1 MSPTKKARKY
11 TDEPEPVRVSLRMP
25 VAVVQAV
32 DAWGAERDV
41 KRSDAIRQLL
51 ESALKMQ
58 RVRPVRAG
66 VRTVLAP
73 DQVRELAGIV
83 GPYVAA
89 INKLGNNVNQIARKA
104 NTGERSMLGR
114 PVVTDKTLQ
123 AMTDEMVQLRAQ
135 GERIDQLI
143 ADMIRGQ

>member
-1 MSPTKKARKY
+1 MSAAKKARKY

-25 VAVVQAV
+25 AAVVQAV

-51 ESALKMQ
+51 ESALKVQ

-73 DQVRELAGIV
+73 DQVRELAEIV

-89 INKLGNNVNQIARKA
+89 INRLGNNVNQIARKV
-104 NTGERSMLGR
+104 NTDERTMLGR
-114 PVVTDKTLQ
+114 PVVTDKTLD
-123 AMTDEMVQLRAQ
+123 AMTEEMAQLRAQ

-143 ADMIRGQ
+143 AEMIRGK